1 MLCTILPALPAQLDR
16 RKYPNMV
23 AQIAMASLLLIV
35 TTIIHSLCTVG
46 SIRVLNPAALRQ
58 RRLDS
63 VVRQALPIAQLVLL
77 LFLASVLE
85 ASVWATAYVGV
96 GAIEDWE
103 SALYFSIVTYTTLGY
118 GDVTLDASW
127 RLMASLQAANGT
139 IMFGWTTALIV
150 YFVQR
155 LRVRTKS

>member
-1 MLCTILPALPAQLDR
+1 
-16 RKYPNMV
+16 MV

-35 TTIIHSLCTVG
+35 TTVVHSLCTVG
-46 SIRVLNPAALRQ
+46 SIRVLTPVVLRA
-58 RRLDS
+58 RRMDS

-77 LFLASVLE
+77 LFLASILE
-85 ASVWATAYVGV
+85 ASIWATAYVAV
-96 GAIEDWE
+96 GAIQDWE